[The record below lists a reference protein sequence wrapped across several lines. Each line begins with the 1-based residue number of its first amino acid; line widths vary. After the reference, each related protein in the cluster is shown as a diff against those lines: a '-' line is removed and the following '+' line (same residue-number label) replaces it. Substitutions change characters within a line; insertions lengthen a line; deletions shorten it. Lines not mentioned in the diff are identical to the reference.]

1 MPFRILVADDDLPHR
16 LRLALALREAGFEVD
31 QADSGQE
38 VLERLS
44 AGAYD
49 LVLLDQQLPR
59 RTGLEL
65 LRDARSVHP
74 HVPIVLLAADASLED
89 AVEAGK
95 EGASGYLKK
104 PIDLGRLLAL
114 ARRIVEHGGS
124 APVPDRSE
132 GSGAETSAG
141 SPVAESPAMRAVLD
155 LVQRIARCEAST
167 ILLLGES
174 GVGKGLVARLLHRQG
189 PGQDRPFVNI
199 TCTALSQTLLESE
212 LFGHEKGAFTD
223 ARSQKLGLLE
233 LRQGGT
239 VFLDEI
245 GDMAPGLQS
254 KLIRFL
260 EEKTFRR
267 VGGTR
272 DISVSVRIIAA
283 THRDLAREVELGNFR
298 RDLYYRLRV
307 VPIEIPPLRER
318 PEDVL
323 PLALSFIR
331 QFNAELRKDVQ
342 GLDGAAR
349 ERFVSYPW
357 PGNVRELRNAIERA
371 VLLCDRPLLTPR
383 DLPAELVLHEA
394 RPPVPAQ
401 DPEGDFVLPRLG
413 IALEAVERSFV
424 EQALRRSGGNKS
436 CAGRLLGL
444 NRDQVRYR
452 IEKFHLN
459 GHEPAVTAG

>member
-1 MPFRILVADDDLPHR
+1 MPNRVLVADDDPVPR
-16 LRLALALREAGFEVD
+16 QRLALALRDAGFEVD
-31 QADSGQE
+31 EADSGQA
-38 VLERLS
+38 VLALLS

-49 LVLLDQQLPR
+49 LVLLDQNLPR
-59 RTGLEL
+59 HTGLEL

-74 HVPIVLLAADASLED
+74 HVPIVLLAADASLEE

-95 EGASGYLKK
+95 EGASGYVKK
-104 PIDLGRLLAL
+104 PIDLVRLLAL
-114 ARRIVEHGGS
+114 ARRIVEQGGC
-124 APVPDRSE
+124 APGRERS
-132 GSGAETSAG
+132 ETSAG
-141 SPVAESPAMRAVLD
+141 SVVAESPAMRAVVD

-174 GVGKGLVARLLHRQG
+174 GVGKGLVARMLHRQG
-189 PGQDRPFVNI
+189 PGPDRPFVNV
-199 TCTALSQTLLESE
+199 TCTALSATLLESE

-272 DISVSVRIIAA
+272 EISVSVRIIAA

-318 PEDVL
+318 SEDVL

-331 QFNAELRKDVQ
+331 LFNTELRMDVQ

-349 ERFVSYPW
+349 ERLESYPW

-371 VLLCDRPLLTPR
+371 VLLCDGSLLTPR

-394 RPPVPAQ
+394 RPPVRAQ
-401 DPEGDFVLPRLG
+401 DRESDFVLPRLG

-459 GHEPAVTAG
+459 GHEPAVPAVTAG